1 MLGSNDWKFWT
12 TDEAFVQQY
21 VSLAS
26 ELISIVDGDKS
37 RLIVMSPPPLQP
49 DKLLEGVE
57 IAVPASSLEVELEA
71 RHKRNE
77 VLPSLFEQIKK
88 ELKLSGMSFVD
99 AFFMLGGS
107 DSIMPEYF
115 CMKIDEDCLPGNFW
129 GKYGCDRSHPNVEG
143 HRILAHSV
151 KNRIIANYPAGFD
164 QKKKSITSKE

>member
-1 MLGSNDWKFWT
+1 M
-12 TDEAFVQQY
+12 QQY

-26 ELISIVDGDKS
+26 ELISIVDGDKI

-77 VLPSLFEQIKK
+77 VLPSLFTQIKK

-115 CMKIDEDCLPGNFW
+115 CMKID
-129 GKYGCDRSHPNVEG
+129 
-143 HRILAHSV
+143 
-151 KNRIIANYPAGFD
+151 
-164 QKKKSITSKE
+164 